1 MKAIYQCLP
10 RKDLQKH
17 VEKKH
22 GASRPDHDK
31 RWIFPTMF
39 ICADGYYENS
49 DLAS

>member
-17 VEKKH
+17 VEKNMGH
-22 GASRPDHDK
+22 PGR
-31 RWIFPTMF
+31 TMTNDGF
-39 ICADGYYENS
+39 SQLCLFAQIGYYENS